1 MIAGGSRGGITSGL
15 ALLISR
21 NDGPM
26 EWTLC
31 VQIESSSSGGSVAVS

>member
-1 MIAGGSRGGITSGL
+1 MSAGGSGIISGV

-21 NDGPM
+21 NDWPM

-31 VQIESSSSGGSVAVS
+31 VQRESSSLCGSVAVS